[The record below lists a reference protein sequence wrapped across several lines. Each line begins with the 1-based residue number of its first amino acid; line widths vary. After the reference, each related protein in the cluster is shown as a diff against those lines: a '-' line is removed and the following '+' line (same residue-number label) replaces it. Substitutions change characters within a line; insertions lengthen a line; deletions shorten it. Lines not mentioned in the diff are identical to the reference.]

1 MMNHKYSFSVFFMY
15 LISHNVYILEWTWT
29 LPLIPGKRYFSTVES
44 CNMAGLCSQSSSN
57 GIVIDPSPPT
67 PGFVSIGAENVK
79 YIPQRLSNIYLNI
92 SRSVFLLGIIDLK
105 KINIKF
111 HSNNMCFKQ

>member
-1 MMNHKYSFSVFFMY
+1 
-15 LISHNVYILEWTWT
+15 
-29 LPLIPGKRYFSTVES
+29 
-44 CNMAGLCSQSSSN
+44 MAGLCSQSSSS
-57 GIVIDPSPPT
+57 GIVIDPSPPA

-92 SRSVFLLGIIDLK
+92 SRIVFLLGIIDLK